1 MWHLKSW
8 LVTTVCIASLGLGG
22 CGTVYQIKEGTT
34 RVHGVPFYVKT
45 GVCRQEQVYL
55 ETLFRVTLLE
65 SKAGKFEPIK
75 SVLATGTNYRQKA
88 ATLSGDP
95 REFVKS
101 LPDITGELR
110 TFAANETVLVSN
122 TATMEARVDYLKQYY
137 VNVTRPLVGSASA
150 KATLAPDGTLTEATG
165 EVEDSTLSTLL
176 DLLPINSFLTSKFTG
191 AAAAEDGKQ
200 PPEFRLQVEPVLVRH
215 TFFRLQLNPDATACK
230 PATEQ
235 DPLTKANA
243 NYRRENVEGGGGAK
257 PPGDNTVTV
266 SGTVVLPK
274 KDDKKEP

>member
-1 MWHLKSW
+1 MGHLKSW
-8 LVTTVCIASLGLGG
+8 LVTTVCVSSLGLGG
-22 CGTVYQIKEGTT
+22 CGTVYQIKEGAA

-45 GVCRQEQVYL
+45 GACRQEQVYL
-55 ETLFRVTLLE
+55 ETLVRVTLLE

-75 SVLATGTNYRQKA
+75 SVLATGTNYHQKA

-95 REFVKS
+95 RVFVKN

-110 TFAANETVLVSN
+110 AFAANETVLVSN

-150 KATLAPDGTLTEATG
+150 AAKLAADGTLTEATG

-176 DLLPINSFLTSKFTG
+176 DLLPINAFLTSKF
-191 AAAAEDGKQ
+191 APPAPEDAKES
-200 PPEFRLQVEPVLVRH
+200 PEFRLQVEPVLVRH
-215 TFFRLQLNPDATACK
+215 TLFKVHLDADAAKCD
-230 PATEQ
+230 PAKLPE
-235 DPLTKANA
+235 LTKANA